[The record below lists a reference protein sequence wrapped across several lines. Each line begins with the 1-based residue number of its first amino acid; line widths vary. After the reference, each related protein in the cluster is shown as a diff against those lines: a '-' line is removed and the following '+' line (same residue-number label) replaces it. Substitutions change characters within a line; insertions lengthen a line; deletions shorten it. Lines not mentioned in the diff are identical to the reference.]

1 MPRPKNSKD
10 YWKWRQ
16 ARRMYEKMND
26 ADKVGE
32 DITRLYAVAAREL
45 TEEVEKVFYKYQQKW
60 GLSHAQAKK
69 LLEKVRGKKTIDV
82 LKAMI
87 PYVDEK
93 VRKDFQVQIEAG
105 AYSYRIRRLEDTM
118 AKLDEIMTEIYRQ
131 DERKQREHYVKFA
144 EDSYNREM
152 YEIQKQTGLFFSF
165 SEISEDAINKIVNRK
180 WSGKSFSENIWENT
194 QAVADSV
201 RDALLVEVMCG
212 MKQEGAARAI
222 AERFMVGAGQS
233 RRIIRTESNYISGQ
247 IQQDAYEE
255 CGAEKYI
262 YIATLDSKTDEE
274 CGRLD
279 GTVHLV
285 KDQMPGTNMHP
296 MHPNCRCTTGIY
308 IDEKTLEG
316 LQRRSRNPHTGE
328 VEMVPATMTYKEW
341 AHKHGLDQP
350 KPKKERKS
358 AAKKPA
364 AKKAATKKEAPKPKK
379 EAPKLKE
386 AEAPAKPKEVKKT
399 KPAETKKAAPKK
411 PEFQPDE
418 LDLRLQREYYQ
429 RFISNGKT
437 PEDADRLARNVWK
450 SKDYDKVKAKAMET
464 QKAKDYLMETMVKSG
479 KTSEE
484 ARKAVDELDKQI
496 RADRK
501 KRSDAAKKGWETR
514 KSKE

>member
-1 MPRPKNSKD
+1 MARPANSKD

-118 AKLDEIMTEIYRQ
+118 AKLDAIMTEIYRQ

-194 QAVADSV
+194 QAVADAV

-285 KDQMPGTNMHP
+285 KNQMPGTNMHP

-341 AHKHGLDQP
+341 AHKHGLDAP
-350 KPKKERKS
+350 KQ
-358 AAKKPA
+358 KKPA
-364 AKKAATKKEAPKPKK
+364 ARKTPKKAEKPKKVEKKAEPAKKSAKPAEKAVQKQPKKEPPKKAAY
-379 EAPKLKE
+379 
-386 AEAPAKPKEVKKT
+386 
-399 KPAETKKAAPKK
+399 
-411 PEFQPDE
+411 QPDE
-418 LDLRLQREYYQ
+418 LDLRLQNDMYQ
-429 RFISNGKT
+429 RFIRKGKT
-437 PEDADRLARNVWK
+437 PEEAERLTRNLWE
-450 SKDYDKVKAKAMET
+450 SKGYDKMKAEALKT
-464 QKAKDYLMETMVKSG
+464 QQAKDSLKDAMVRSG

-484 ARKAVDELDKQI
+484 AQKAVDDF
-496 RADRK
+496 DRMVREDHR
-501 KRSDAAKKGWETR
+501 KRSEAAKKGWETR

>member
-1 MPRPKNSKD
+1 MPRPRNSKA

-32 DITRLYAVAAREL
+32 DITRLYARAAAQL
-45 TEEVEKVFYKYQQKW
+45 TEEIEKVFYKYQQKW
-60 GLSHAQAKK
+60 GLSEAQAKK
-69 LLEKVRGKKTIDV
+69 LLEKMRGKKTIDV

-87 PYVDEK
+87 PYVDDE
-93 VRKDFQVQIEAG
+93 VRQEFRMQIESG
-105 AYSYRIRRLEDTM
+105 AYSYRIRRLEDV
-118 AKLDEIMTEIYRQ
+118 AANLDAIMTEIYRQ

-152 YEIQKQTGLFFSF
+152 FEIQKQTGLMFSF
-165 SEISEDAINKIVNRK
+165 SAISEDAIEKIVNRK
-180 WSGKSFSENIWENT
+180 WSGMSFSENIWENT
-194 QAVADSV
+194 QAVADTV
-201 RDALLVEVMCG
+201 RDALLLEVMTG
-212 MKQEGAARAI
+212 MKQESAARAI
-222 AERFMVGAGQS
+222 AHRFMVGAGQS

-247 IQQDAYEE
+247 IQQDAYKE

-262 YIATLDSKTDEE
+262 YIATLDSRTDEK

-279 GTVHLV
+279 GQVFLV
-285 KDQMPGTNMHP
+285 KNQMPGTNMHP

-316 LQRRSRNPHTGE
+316 LERRARNPETGE

-350 KPKKERKS
+350 KPKKERK
-358 AAKKPA
+358 PA
-364 AKKAATKKEAPKPKK
+364 AKKAAPKKEAPKPKK
-379 EAPKLKE
+379 

-429 RFISNGKT
+429 RFISHGKT

-464 QKAKDYLMETMVKSG
+464 QKAKDSLMETMVKSG

-501 KRSDAAKKGWETR
+501 KRSDAAKKGWQTR
-514 KSKE
+514 KAKK

>member
-32 DITRLYAVAAREL
+32 DITRLYAVAAREF
-45 TEEVEKVFYKYQQKW
+45 TEEIEKVFYKYQQKW

-93 VRKDFQVQIEAG
+93 VRKDFQIQIESG
-105 AYSYRIRRLEDTM
+105 AYAYRIRRLEDTA
-118 AKLDEIMTEIYRQ
+118 AKLDAIMTEIYRQ

-180 WSGKSFSENIWENT
+180 WSGMSFSENIWENT
-194 QAVADSV
+194 QAVADTV

-222 AERFMVGAGQS
+222 AERFMVGAWQS

-316 LQRRSRNPHTGE
+316 LERRSRNPHTGE

-341 AHKHGLDQP
+341 AHKHGLD
-350 KPKKERKS
+350 
-358 AAKKPA
+358 
-364 AKKAATKKEAPKPKK
+364 
-379 EAPKLKE
+379 
-386 AEAPAKPKEVKKT
+386 
-399 KPAETKKAAPKK
+399 
-411 PEFQPDE
+411 
-418 LDLRLQREYYQ
+418 
-429 RFISNGKT
+429 I
-437 PEDADRLARNVWK
+437 
-450 SKDYDKVKAKAMET
+450 
-464 QKAKDYLMETMVKSG
+464 
-479 KTSEE
+479 
-484 ARKAVDELDKQI
+484 
-496 RADRK
+496 
-501 KRSDAAKKGWETR
+501 
-514 KSKE
+514 SKE